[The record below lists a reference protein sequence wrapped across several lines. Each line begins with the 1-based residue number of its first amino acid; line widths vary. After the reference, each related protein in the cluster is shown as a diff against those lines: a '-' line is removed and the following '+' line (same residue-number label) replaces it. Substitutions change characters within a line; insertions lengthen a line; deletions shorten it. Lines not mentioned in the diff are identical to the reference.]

1 MAIGMIMLLFVGM
14 SVVSILGV
22 LLLFLAKSAKV
33 KRAVFYGMSV
43 WGMAVAV
50 FSAVSLPTN
59 WTEQQIVA
67 WMFGFLSVAGIIVHI
82 KAKSKNQ
89 IYIAYVLT
97 AVSCLGGV
105 LKMFFF

>member
-1 MAIGMIMLLFVGM
+1 MAIGMIMLLFIGM

-22 LLLFLAKSAKV
+22 LLLFLAKSGRV
-33 KRAVFYGMSV
+33 RRAVFYGMSV

-50 FSAVSLPTN
+50 ISAVSLPTN
-59 WTEQQIVA
+59 WAGQQVA
-67 WMFGFLSVAGIIVHI
+67 AWAFGFLSVAGVIVHV
-82 KAKSKNQ
+82 KARTQNQ
-89 IYIAYVLT
+89 FHLAYFLT